1 MSVRCVDAGLR
12 IPRSRRYLVPVSAS
26 RLATVLGLAA
36 ASVLATTPY
45 ALAAPSPNDHNCA
58 GTVVSS
64 LAEPGFGPS
73 VASSA
78 QAQGVDNLGLAN
90 CGQPPRNNP

>member
-1 MSVRCVDAGLR
+1 M
-12 IPRSRRYLVPVSAS
+12 PVSAS

-36 ASVLATTPY
+36 VSVVATMPS
-45 ALAAPSPNDHNCA
+45 ALAAPSPNDNNCA

-64 LAEPGFGPS
+64 LAGPGFGPF

-78 QAQGVDNLGLAN
+78 QAQAVDNFGLAS
-90 CGQPPRNNP
+90 CGQLPRKNP